1 MLPSLRLCESLC
13 TALKGFRGRVQYAH
27 HVCEESL
34 FKCRQAETLLEKE
47 LAPGALRPLRWT
59 DAALPPRLS
68 VRIQDAGWLWSGGFA
83 LDAPGDIFVN
93 IRHR

>member
-1 MLPSLRLCESLC
+1 MVSRWC
-13 TALKGFRGRVQYAH
+13 KGRVQ
-27 HVCEESL
+27 CGLPCLERTPL
-34 FKCRQAETLLEKE
+34 FKRRQAETLLEKE
-47 LAPGALRPLRWT
+47 LAPGALRSLRWT